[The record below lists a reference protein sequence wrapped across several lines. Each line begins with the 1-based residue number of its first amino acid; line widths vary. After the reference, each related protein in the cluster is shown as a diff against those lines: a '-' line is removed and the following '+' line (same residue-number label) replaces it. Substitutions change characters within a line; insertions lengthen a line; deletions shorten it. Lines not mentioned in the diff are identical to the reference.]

1 MACIRFHVEAE
12 VSWFYISPLL
22 ICTSSRDVIFLME
35 NGRWN
40 TKCSTFQPFG
50 FLCQSYSP
58 ACRFPVAFLPSIGAD
73 GWRGKSGRC
82 PRGRPIP
89 VLVPSP
95 SRPVPIPS
103 PLPPEL
109 SLQHLRASGRL
120 ARRLGDVLL
129 IPEMPEQSTRCE
141 QHLNAVCPESAGQ
154 AGTLVVWGACLFIF
168 SLSTDL
174 VPRSRLIEDSVSAEI
189 VLTEE
194 TGLNI

>member
-1 MACIRFHVEAE
+1 MAGGTRNVLLSSPS
-12 VSWFYISPLL
+12 VSFANLILL
-22 ICTSSRDVIFLME
+22 
-35 NGRWN
+35 
-40 TKCSTFQPFG
+40 
-50 FLCQSYSP
+50 P
-58 ACRFPVAFLPSIGAD
+58 AAFLSLFTPASGRM
-73 GWRGKSGRC
+73 GGGGRSGRC